1 MILPLFAMR
10 GTVPRMVKVALAGY
24 FAYLVF
30 PSLSAQTSFFAKSY
44 NLYFDYDGSFTL
56 EYIMLLVGEGLIGI
70 IMGLYV
76 SMIFAAFSTAGQF
89 FAFQTQ
95 LLIHLYQSQ

>member
-1 MILPLFAMR
+1 MLDSIVKQAPFFLLVAVRCFALIMILPLFAMR

-44 NLYFDYDGSFTL
+44 NLYFD
-56 EYIMLLVGEGLIGI
+56 
-70 IMGLYV
+70 
-76 SMIFAAFSTAGQF
+76 
-89 FAFQTQ
+89 
-95 LLIHLYQSQ
+95 